1 MGLMTHRISAR
12 RLALALVLL
21 LGWAN
26 SPLLQAQA
34 TNGSSGPAAEPPA
47 RYLVEVLVFR
57 ATGSVG
63 AGEIL
68 AAGGAAGLGEFPR
81 GSAATPEA
89 QPGEVIEVLPAS
101 RRRLGGASARL
112 AKDGGYRVVAHQAWI
127 QTASPYNSGLAL
139 PLARVGLAQSGLN
152 GQVLV
157 ERGQYLHLGVALTLD
172 APQGGRYALQETR
185 RVRTG
190 ERHYF
195 DHPAFGVIATVTALN
210 SGS

>member
-1 MGLMTHRISAR
+1 MGFMTHRTSAR
-12 RLALALVLL
+12 RLALALLL
-21 LGWAN
+21 SLGCVG
-26 SPLLQAQA
+26 PLLQAQMPA
-34 TNGSSGPAAEPPA
+34 APSNEAAEPPP

-57 ATGSVG
+57 TTGNVG

-68 AAGGAAGLGEFPR
+68 TAGNPASLGEFPR

-89 QPGEVIEVLPAS
+89 LPGEVIEVLPAN
-101 RRRLGGASARL
+101 RRRLGGASGRL
-112 AKDGGYRVVAHQAWI
+112 TKDGAYRVVAHQAWI

-139 PLARVGLAQSGLN
+139 PLAKVGLAQSGLN

-157 ERGQYLHLGVALTLD
+157 ERGQYLHLGMALTLD

-195 DHPAFGVIATVTALN
+195 DHPAFGVIATVTSLN
-210 SGS
+210 SGN